1 MNIERGLNNPIALY
15 YLCFGQLTFF
25 KTSTKPYQISSF
37 QEIDTT

>member
-1 MNIERGLNNPIALY
+1 MNIERGLNNSPALY